1 MSSIM
6 MNISTAF
13 IFLALGTWVSSLITR
28 QTLWR
33 WLIVA
38 VVLILSL
45 GIPVVDS
52 NPWLWINGATGELS
66 IVSLILLA
74 GFILRKLAGCGF
86 LSSSTRIHL
95 YILMLLAGIL
105 LFPATL
111 GLTQFDPYVLGYGF
125 EISLLLLS
133 LSILY
138 WIFKQRQIAIIL
150 LIVVAAGEAGILSS
164 FNGWDYFIDPLLWL
178 FSPVLLI
185 ILLIEKRKADPLS
198 GIEN

>member
-1 MSSIM
+1 MMS
-6 MNISTAF
+6 ISTTF

-45 GIPVVDS
+45 SIPVVDS

-95 YILMLLAGIL
+95 YILMLLAGTL

-138 WIFKQRQIAIIL
+138 WIFKQRQIAMIL
-150 LIVVAAGEAGILSS
+150 LTVVAAGEAGILSS

-198 GIEN
+198 RIEN

>member
-1 MSSIM
+1 MSSLM

-45 GIPVVDS
+45 SIPVVDS

-74 GFILRKLAGCGF
+74 GFILRKLTGRGF

-95 YILMLLAGIL
+95 YILMLLAGAL

-138 WIFKQRQIAIIL
+138 WIFKQRQIAMIL
-150 LIVVAAGEAGILSS
+150 LTVVAAGEAGILSS

>member
-1 MSSIM
+1 MSGIM
-6 MNISTAF
+6 MSISTTF

-45 GIPVVDS
+45 SIPVVDS

-95 YILMLLAGIL
+95 YILMLLAGTL

-138 WIFKQRQIAIIL
+138 WIFKQRQIAMIL
-150 LIVVAAGEAGILSS
+150 LTVVAAGEAGILSS

-198 GIEN
+198 RIEN

>member
-1 MSSIM
+1 MSSLM

>member
-13 IFLALGTWVSSLITR
+13 IFLALGTWISSLITR
-28 QTLWR
+28 QILWR

-138 WIFKQRQIAIIL
+138 WIFKQRQIAMIL